1 MKTIIITGAGTGIG
15 AATAGQLAKDSS
27 IRLVLIGRRK
37 EKLEEVKENLP
48 NPDQHLVLAT
58 DISKKEQFA
67 QDFASINP
75 ERLNI
80 FGLFANAG
88 IGGENHYGKDDRWD
102 DIININLTGTYITI
116 MEVLPYL
123 KKSKE
128 DYKNIM
134 ITSSCLARFGVPNYT
149 AYIASKTGLLGLM
162 RGLAVE
168 LAPSKVLVNAILPG
182 WVETEMEKESIQNL
196 ADRQHI
202 SYEDSYKQQMGYVLT
217 GKMSQP
223 EEIGKVVTFFLTNQE
238 TSITGQGI
246 DVNNGAWMG

>member
-15 AATAGQLAKDSS
+15 AATAMELAKDSS

-37 EKLEEVKENLP
+37 EKLEAVLENLP
-48 NPDQHLVLAT
+48 NQANHIVLAT
-58 DISKKEQFA
+58 DISQKEQFSL
-67 QDFASINP
+67 DFQSINP

-80 FGLFANAG
+80 YGLFANAG
-88 IGGENHYGKDDRWD
+88 IGGENHYGKDDRWNE
-102 DIININLTGTYITI
+102 IIDINLTGTYITI

-134 ITSSCLARFGVPNYT
+134 ITSSCLARFGVPNHT

-168 LAPSKVLVNAILPG
+168 LAPSQILVNAVLPG
-182 WVETEMEKESIQNL
+182 WVETEMAKESIQNL
-196 ADRQHI
+196 AERQNI
-202 SYEDSYKQQMGYVLT
+202 SYQDSYQQQMGYVPT

-223 EEIGKVVTFFLTNQE
+223 QEIGKVVTFFLTNQE